1 MQTVSILFA
10 GVGGQGI
17 VLASRIVARCAFSAG
32 YTVKESELHG
42 MSQRGGSVISH
53 VRFGDVVYS
62 PLIPKGKAGFLV
74 ALEELE
80 GLRYSYYLKPKGI
93 VILNEKRVMPAT
105 VNPDTNPYPEDVKA
119 RLIGMGFQVDTL
131 NALEVSKELGN
142 PKVENIIVLG
152 LLSQHL
158 PMPLSAWEKTIHDSV
173 PPRTLE
179 INLKSFERGREI
191 YRAFRMSR

>member
-1 MQTVSILFA
+1 MRTVSILFA

-17 VLASRIVARCAFSAG
+17 VLASRIVARCAFAAG

-53 VRFGDVVYS
+53 VRFGEVVYS
-62 PLIPKGKAGFLV
+62 PLIPKGKAEFLV

-93 VILNEKRVMPAT
+93 VILNEKRVMPVT

-119 RLIGMGFQVDTL
+119 RLIEMGFQVDTV

-142 PKVENIIVLG
+142 PKIENIIVLG

-158 PMPLSAWEKTIHDSV
+158 PMPLSDWEKTIHDSV
-173 PPRTLE
+173 PPKTLE
-179 INLKSFERGREI
+179 INLKAFERGREI